1 MFSMNEKDFDELIGV
16 VENIKDLFMKAKDL
30 NYDHRYDYV
39 LDFLDC
45 KVGNLLNNMKYSKL
59 DLASSRKIKSARFI
73 VEDENGEVI
82 GSADTYEE
90 AETMGGARIIDGE
103 KIQSKRFVKSE
114 KENSRYI
121 ILMYDDIGGDGYK
134 PGYYV
139 WDKNDDVFM
148 GDGAGGTFYSS
159 YEEAYNDLNRA
170 NSTIE
175 EDGFEA
181 RIVKIKSLDEY
192 EELFSSAKIASS
204 AKIVSSEIGD
214 IHDDYVI
221 GNINEDAA
229 FMKLEKLVGMDKAEN
244 FIDEWKNK
252 RFVNSSLEKAV
263 SEAEDYFGT
272 IASDDT
278 VMSQDV
284 ITYKDGLEMKK
295 IADKNDVKVKIGRYS
310 VTFHN
315 NDFEKFNEM
324 IHRD

>member
-181 RIVKIKSLDEY
+181 KIVEIKSLDEY
-192 EELFSSAKIASS
+192 EELFSSKNDQ
-204 AKIVSSEIGD
+204 IVSS
-214 IHDDYVI
+214 V
-221 GNINEDAA
+221 
-229 FMKLEKLVGMDKAEN
+229 
-244 FIDEWKNK
+244 
-252 RFVNSSLEKAV
+252 EKAV

-278 VMSQDV
+278 VSSQDV
-284 ITYKDGLEMKK
+284 ITYKDRLEMQD
-295 IADKNDVKVKIGRYS
+295 IADRNGVKAKIGRFS
-310 VTFHN
+310 VSFHDD
-315 NDFEKFNEM
+315 DFEKFGDM
-324 IHRD
+324 IYRD